1 MERRFKLTSESM
13 TDVDWQRW
21 FVYQNRLK
29 TWERL
34 TTMFFPIMKQ
44 EPSRWSLSEV
54 SYQAVGG
61 CCLKKG

>member
-1 MERRFKLTSESM
+1 MELERRFKLTSESM

-21 FVYQNRLK
+21 FVYQNGLK

-44 EPSRWSLSEV
+44 EPLSEV